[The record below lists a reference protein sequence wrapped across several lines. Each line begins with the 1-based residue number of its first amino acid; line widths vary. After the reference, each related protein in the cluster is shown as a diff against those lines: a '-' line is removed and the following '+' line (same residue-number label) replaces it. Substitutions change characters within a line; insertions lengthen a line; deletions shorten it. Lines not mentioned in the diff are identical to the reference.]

1 MDLTKKTCSI
11 CQNGTNG
18 NDACREASEETPPH
32 DRARTGVQAWID
44 TKRGN
49 IVFFRLFSRFSI
61 DILLFAQYLTA
72 FLCGDPG
79 F

>member
-11 CQNGTNG
+11 CQNGTTG
-18 NDACREASEETPPH
+18 NDAVREAVAGTQPERSAGTDAENE
-32 DRARTGVQAWID
+32 
-44 TKRGN
+44 N

-72 FLCGDPG
+72 FLCGKPG